1 MENILLIILLIL
13 GAGVLFGMVFIII
26 WDMIIGS
33 YCRYKLLNR
42 QNKIEW
48 LCDETWDSMQ
58 KFRNK
63 ESNMHICN
71 LSFRILPSELTT
83 FVRIFGDNEW
93 KKVFENLSF
102 ENKEDFVNFV
112 SDFKTRG
119 DIRSYINK
127 RNGELWRHP

>member
-1 MENILLIILLIL
+1 MC
-13 GAGVLFGMVFIII
+13 AGVLFGVVFMTI
-26 WDMIIGS
+26 WYMTIGV
-33 YCRYKLLNR
+33 YCKYKLLNR

-63 ESNMHICN
+63 ESNMHTCN
-71 LSFRILPSELTT
+71 LYFRILPSELTT

-93 KKVFENLSF
+93 IKVFENLSF
-102 ENKEDFVNFV
+102 ENKEDFVKFV